1 MALTKKDLVLA
12 VAKDTKLAQVDVK
25 QVVHKTLHHIIEF
38 LKAGHT
44 IELRN
49 FGVFKVKQRAPRRG
63 RNPKT
68 GQEVPVP
75 SKRVVVFKPGLLM
88 RLHISAEGTRL
99 LPGTEGGQGSAGGG
113 K

>member
-12 VAKDTKLAQVDVK
+12 VAKDTGITQVDVK
-25 QVVHKTLHHIIEF
+25 RVVQRTLDRLVEN
-38 LKAGHT
+38 LKEGKT

-49 FGVFKVKQRAPRRG
+49 FGVFKVRQRAPRRG

-75 SKRVVVFKPGLLM
+75 PKRVVVFKPGLLM
-88 RLHISAEGTRL
+88 RQDI
-99 LPGTEGGQGSAGGG
+99 

>member
-12 VAKDTKLAQVDVK
+12 VARDTGITQVDVK
-25 QVVHKTLHHIIEF
+25 RVVQRTLDRLIES
-38 LKAGHT
+38 LKEGKT

-49 FGVFKVKQRAPRRG
+49 FGVFKVRQRASRRG

-75 SKRVVVFKPGLLM
+75 PKRVVVFKPGLLM
-88 RLHISAEGTRL
+88 RQDI
-99 LPGTEGGQGSAGGG
+99 

>member
-12 VAKDTKLAQVDVK
+12 VARDTGITQVDVK
-25 QVVHKTLHHIIEF
+25 RVVQRTLDRLIEN
-38 LKAGHT
+38 LKEGKT

-49 FGVFKVKQRAPRRG
+49 FGVFKVRQRAPRRS

-68 GQEVPVP
+68 GEEVPVP

-88 RLHISAEGTRL
+88 RQDI
-99 LPGTEGGQGSAGGG
+99 

>member
-12 VAKDTKLAQVDVK
+12 VAQETGITQVDVK
-25 QVVHKTLHHIIEF
+25 RVIQRTLDHLVASLKEGKTV
-38 LKAGHT
+38 
-44 IELRN
+44 ELRN
-49 FGVFKVKQRAPRRG
+49 FGVFKVRQRAPRRG

-75 SKRVVVFKPGLLM
+75 PKRVVVFKPGLLM
-88 RLHISAEGTRL
+88 RQDI
-99 LPGTEGGQGSAGGG
+99 

>member
-1 MALTKKDLVLA
+1 MALTKKDLVMM
-12 VAKDTKLAQVDVK
+12 VARETGITQVEVK
-25 QVVHKTLHHIIEF
+25 RVVQRTLDHLIEA
-38 LKAGHT
+38 LKQGTT

-49 FGVFKVKQRAPRRG
+49 FGVFKVRQRAPRRG

-88 RLHISAEGTRL
+88 R
-99 LPGTEGGQGSAGGG
+99 QGI

>member
-12 VAKDTKLAQVDVK
+12 VAKETGITQVQVK
-25 QVVHKTLHHIIEF
+25 RVVQRLLDRLIENLKEGKTV
-38 LKAGHT
+38 
-44 IELRN
+44 ELRN
-49 FGVFKVKQRAPRRG
+49 FGVFKVRQRAPRRG

-88 RLHISAEGTRL
+88 RQDI
-99 LPGTEGGQGSAGGG
+99 

>member
-1 MALTKKDLVLA
+1 MALTKKELLIA
-12 VAKDTKLAQVDVK
+12 ISEETGLSQVDVK
-25 QVVHKTLHHIIEF
+25 RVLQRAFAHIIES
-38 LKAGHT
+38 LKEGKT

-75 SKRVVVFKPGLLM
+75 SRRVVVFKPGLLM
-88 RLHISAEGTRL
+88 RLHI
-99 LPGTEGGQGSAGGG
+99 

>member
-12 VAKDTKLAQVDVK
+12 VAKDTGITQVEVK
-25 QVVHKTLHHIIEF
+25 RVVQRLLDLLIANLKEGKTV
-38 LKAGHT
+38 
-44 IELRN
+44 ELRN
-49 FGVFKVKQRAPRRG
+49 FGVFKVRQRAPRRG

-88 RLHISAEGTRL
+88 RQDIE
-99 LPGTEGGQGSAGGG
+99 
-113 K
+113 

>member
-1 MALTKKDLVLA
+1 MALTKRDLAIA
-12 VAKDTKLAQVDVK
+12 VSKKTGITQVDVK
-25 QVVHKTLHHIIEF
+25 RVIQHTLDYLIES
-38 LKAGHT
+38 LKELKT

-49 FGVFKVKQRAPRRG
+49 FGVFKVRQRASRRG

-75 SKRVVVFKPGLLM
+75 PKRVVVFKPGRLM
-88 RLHISAEGTRL
+88 RLHI
-99 LPGTEGGQGSAGGG
+99 

>member
-1 MALTKKDLVLA
+1 MA
-12 VAKDTKLAQVDVK
+12 VARETGITQVDVK
-25 QVVHKTLHHIIEF
+25 RVVQRTLDHLVES
-38 LKAGHT
+38 LKEGKT

-49 FGVFKVKQRAPRRG
+49 FGVFKVRQRAPRRG

-88 RLHISAEGTRL
+88 RQDI
-99 LPGTEGGQGSAGGG
+99 

>member
-1 MALTKKDLVLA
+1 MALTKKELVLA
-12 VAKDTKLAQVDVK
+12 VAKDTGMTQVAVK
-25 QVVHKTLHHIIEF
+25 QVVQRLLDQIIER
-38 LKAGHT
+38 LKEGRT

-75 SKRVVVFKPGLLM
+75 SKRVVAFKPGLLM
-88 RLHISAEGTRL
+88 RRDI
-99 LPGTEGGQGSAGGG
+99 

>member
-1 MALTKKDLVLA
+1 MISVSQQTGI
-12 VAKDTKLAQVDVK
+12 TQVDVK
-25 QVVHKTLHHIIEF
+25 KVVQQSLTYLIER
-38 LKAGHT
+38 LKEGHT

-49 FGVFKVKQRAPRRG
+49 FGVFKVRQRAPRRG

-75 SKRVVVFKPGLLM
+75 PKRVVAFKPGLLM
-88 RLHISAEGTRL
+88 RLHI
-99 LPGTEGGQGSAGGG
+99 

>member
-1 MALTKKDLVLA
+1 MALTKKDLVLT
-12 VAKDTKLAQVDVK
+12 VAKETGITQVEVK
-25 QVVHKTLHHIIEF
+25 RVIQRTLNHVIES
-38 LKAGHT
+38 LKEGKA

-49 FGVFKVKQRAPRRG
+49 FGVFKVRTRAPRRG

-88 RLHISAEGTRL
+88 RQDI
-99 LPGTEGGQGSAGGG
+99 

>member
-12 VAKDTKLAQVDVK
+12 VSKETGITQVDVK
-25 QVVHKTLHHIIEF
+25 RVIQRTLDHLIQN
-38 LKAGHT
+38 LKDGKNV
-44 IELRN
+44 ELRN
-49 FGVFKVKQRAPRRG
+49 FGVFKVRQRAPRRG

-88 RLHISAEGTRL
+88 RQDI
-99 LPGTEGGQGSAGGG
+99 

>member
-1 MALTKKDLVLA
+1 MALTKRDLAIA
-12 VAKDTKLAQVDVK
+12 VSKQTGITQVDVK
-25 QVVHKTLHHIIEF
+25 RVIQHTLDYLIES
-38 LKAGHT
+38 LKESKT

-49 FGVFKVKQRAPRRG
+49 FGVFKVRQRAPRRG

-75 SKRVVVFKPGLLM
+75 PKRVVVFKPGRLM
-88 RLHISAEGTRL
+88 RLHI
-99 LPGTEGGQGSAGGG
+99 

>member
-1 MALTKKDLVLA
+1 MTLTKKDLVLL
-12 VAKDTKLAQVDVK
+12 VSKETGITQVEIK
-25 QVVHKTLHHIIEF
+25 RVVQRTLDHLVGA
-38 LKAGHT
+38 LKEGKT

-49 FGVFKVKQRAPRRG
+49 FGVFKVRQRASRRG

-75 SKRVVVFKPGLLM
+75 PKRVVVFKPGLLM
-88 RLHISAEGTRL
+88 RQDI
-99 LPGTEGGQGSAGGG
+99 

>member
-1 MALTKKDLVLA
+1 MTLTKKDLVLA
-12 VAKDTKLAQVDVK
+12 IAKETGITQVEVK
-25 QVVHKTLHHIIEF
+25 RVVQRVLDQLIANLKEGKTV
-38 LKAGHT
+38 
-44 IELRN
+44 ELRN
-49 FGVFKVKQRAPRRG
+49 FGVFKVRQRAPRRG

-88 RLHISAEGTRL
+88 RQDI
-99 LPGTEGGQGSAGGG
+99 

>member
-12 VAKDTKLAQVDVK
+12 VSKETGITQVDVK
-25 QVVHKTLHHIIEF
+25 RVVQRMLDHLIEN
-38 LKAGHT
+38 LKEGKT

-49 FGVFKVKQRAPRRG
+49 FGVFKVRQRAPRRG

-75 SKRVVVFKPGLLM
+75 SKRVVVVKPGLLM
-88 RLHISAEGTRL
+88 RQEI
-99 LPGTEGGQGSAGGG
+99 

>member
-1 MALTKKDLVLA
+1 MALTKKDLVLL
-12 VAKDTKLAQVDVK
+12 VARETGITQVDVK
-25 QVVHKTLHHIIEF
+25 RVIQRTLYYIIES
-38 LKAGHT
+38 LKEGKT

-49 FGVFKVKQRAPRRG
+49 FGVFKVRQRAPRRG

-68 GQEVPVP
+68 GEEVPVP

-88 RLHISAEGTRL
+88 RQDI
-99 LPGTEGGQGSAGGG
+99 

>member
-1 MALTKKDLVLA
+1 MALTKKDLVLT
-12 VAKDTKLAQVDVK
+12 VAKDTGITQVDVK
-25 QVVHKTLHHIIEF
+25 RVIQRTLDQLIAN
-38 LKAGHT
+38 LKEGKT

-49 FGVFKVKQRAPRRG
+49 FGVFKVRQRAPRRG

-75 SKRVVVFKPGLLM
+75 QKRVVVFKPGLLM
-88 RLHISAEGTRL
+88 RQDI
-99 LPGTEGGQGSAGGG
+99 

>member
-1 MALTKKDLVLA
+1 MALTKRDLAIA
-12 VAKDTKLAQVDVK
+12 VAKETGITQVDVK
-25 QVVHKTLHHIIEF
+25 RVIQRTLDYLIES
-38 LKAGHT
+38 LKASNT

-68 GQEVPVP
+68 GEEVPVP
-75 SKRVVVFKPGLLM
+75 PKRVVVFKPGRLM
-88 RLHISAEGTRL
+88 RLHI
-99 LPGTEGGQGSAGGG
+99 